1 MILRKRRERGGYK
14 WNRRRGSRKGKTR
27 ESGGE
32 EGLGLG
38 LGMII
43 RNRFRGEGIELNRNC
58 DKKSMKEK

>member
-38 LGMII
+38 MII